1 MGCFFSSKIRDFC
14 WGIKNGLGSKV
25 GPLVG
30 PQVVIWK
37 NVVFFEIH
45 FGNLDFRIPEKFT
58 LEALK
63 MREMGVRFSTRLK
76 EHIWKSMVKMGKY
89 MWPGP
94 TGGFSIHGVRMPHGK
109 FFRLHVHVPK
119 SLNAGVK
126 RITDLK
132 RFKQKKHVLQR

>member
-1 MGCFFSSKIRDFC
+1 MGCFFFVENSGFFLGGQK
-14 WGIKNGLGSKV
+14 WVGLK
-25 GPLVG
+25 VG

-37 NVVFFEIH
+37 NGVFFEIH

-58 LEALK
+58 FEALK

-94 TGGFSIHGVRMPHGK
+94 IGGFSIHGVRMPHGK
-109 FFRLHVHVPK
+109 VFSFPRSCSK
-119 SLNAGVK
+119 E
-126 RITDLK
+126 LK
-132 RFKQKKHVLQR
+132 YVS